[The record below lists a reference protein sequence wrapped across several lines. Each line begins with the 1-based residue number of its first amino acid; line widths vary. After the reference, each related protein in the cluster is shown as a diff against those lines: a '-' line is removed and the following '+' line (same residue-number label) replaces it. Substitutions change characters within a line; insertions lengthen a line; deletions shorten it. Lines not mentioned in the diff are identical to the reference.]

1 MTYQSHSDFPHV
13 TNSMLITTF
22 CRLLDAEYRTTLA
35 GDRHR
40 LGEIEAF
47 GPTRR
52 ELLALVS

>member
-1 MTYQSHSDFPHV
+1 
-13 TNSMLITTF
+13 MLITTF